1 MKPWPCL
8 AACILTVAAWAGEP
22 AALAPFADGEVV
34 VFVGDSITHDGRWHR
49 CIADFYAT
57 RFPDRH
63 VVFINAGIAGDNASG
78 VLLRVDADVLRWKP
92 STAVV
97 MLGMNDCGRDAYRPG
112 SDADQQFLA
121 IRERSLTSYHDN
133 MLKLATQ
140 LRAATR
146 HLILATPSPYEDT
159 AKLAAANLPGANG
172 GLHRGAEMVK
182 AIAASTKAD
191 VVDFHA
197 PMTAIGLDRQ
207 RQDPAFSLIGPDRV
221 HPASPG
227 HLVMAWL
234 LLKAQ
239 GVPALVSR
247 TEIDVKTRT
256 AKAEKAAI
264 SAATFSDAAITFTLA
279 GTCLPFPITD
289 DARPALAY
297 TSIEADLDR
306 EELMIANLTEGLWQI
321 EIDGAA
327 IGSYSAADLGK
338 GVNLALVNKT
348 PQYRQALKVQMMN
361 EERRNV
367 ERRLRSV
374 AMVEYRLFKP
384 GEVDLSDPAK
394 VTAAIDQ
401 RLAAKPAEWI
411 RKVLEECR
419 SSRAEV
425 PALREQVLAMS
436 ETIRLA
442 AQPKPHAYR
451 IIRAH

>member
-1 MKPWPCL
+1 MSPLPSIAAWAL
-8 AACILTVAAWAGEP
+8 ALVAWAGEP
-22 AALAPFADGEVV
+22 VVLAPFADGEVV

-57 RFPDRH
+57 RYPDRH
-63 VVFINAGIAGDNASG
+63 IVFINAGIAGDNASG
-78 VLLRVDADVLRWKP
+78 TLLRVDADVLRWKP

-112 SDADQQFLA
+112 SDTDQQMLA
-121 IRERSLTSYHDN
+121 IRERSLTNYHDN

-146 HLILATPSPYEDT
+146 HLILITPSPYEDT
-159 AKLAAANLPGANG
+159 AKLIAPNLPGANG
-172 GLHRGAEMVK
+172 GLRRGAEMVSG
-182 AIAASTKAD
+182 IADSTKAALVD
-191 VVDFHA
+191 VHA
-197 PMTAIGLDRQ
+197 PMTAMNLDGQ

-247 TEIDVKTRT
+247 TEIDAKTRS
-256 AKAEKAAI
+256 AQAEHAAV
-264 SAATFSDAAITFTLA
+264 SAATFSDGSITFTLA
-279 GTCLPFPITD
+279 GKCLPFPITD

-306 EELMIANLTEGLWQI
+306 EELMVANLADGLWRI

-327 IGSYSAADLGK
+327 IGNYGAADLGK

-348 PQYRQALKVQMMN
+348 PQYRQALLVQMMN
-361 EERRNV
+361 EERRNL
-367 ERRLRSV
+367 EQRLRSV
-374 AMVEYRLFKP
+374 AMVEYRLFKS

-394 VTAAIDQ
+394 VMAAIDQ

-419 SSRAEV
+419 SSRAQV

-442 AQPKPHAYR
+442 AQPKPHTYR